1 MKSLRFFPLL
11 FALAGLG
18 VFAPIDRAQSP
29 AGAGAASSFGESAPT
44 VTAKHPALDLTYK
57 RPTEKAKVRDYLL
70 AAYGPVPILGSAIIA
85 AGNQYEN
92 TPPEWGQGSKAYFQR
107 FGSNFGTEV
116 VTTTTHYALAEA
128 FREDTA
134 YYRCTC
140 DGFFQRFG
148 HAMVSTVTARHGED
162 GHRRFSIS
170 GIAASYTGNFTAV
183 YGWYPSRYG
192 GTDALRMGSYDV
204 LATAGENLFLEFIY
218 GGPRTVFGR
227 FRKGGSMSA
236 GPAIASDH

>member
-1 MKSLRFFPLL
+1 MKPLRFSPLF
-11 FALAGLG
+11 FAITGVAVLAPLTQ
-18 VFAPIDRAQSP
+18 AQSP
-29 AGAGAASSFGESAPT
+29 AGAGTSSSFIESTPSVKPNHAP
-44 VTAKHPALDLTYK
+44 LDLTYK
-57 RPTEKAKVRDYLL
+57 RPTEKAMLRDYLL
-70 AAYGPVPILGSAIIA
+70 EAYGPVPILGAAIIA
-85 AGNQYEN
+85 AGNQYQN

-107 FGSNFGTEV
+107 FGSNLGTEV

-148 HAMVSTVTARHGED
+148 HAMISTVTARHGED

-192 GTDALRMGSYDV
+192 STDALRMGSYDV

-227 FRKGGSMSA
+227 FRKGGSTSA

>member
-1 MKSLRFFPLL
+1 MTSLRFFFPL
-11 FALAGLG
+11 FVLAGLG
-18 VFAPIDRAQSP
+18 ALAPLDRAQAP
-29 AGAGAASSFGESAPT
+29 AGAGASSSFAESSPA
-44 VTAKHPALDLTYK
+44 VTANHPALDLTYK
-57 RPTEKAKVRDYLL
+57 RPTEKAKLRDYLL
-70 AAYGPVPILGSAIIA
+70 QAYGPVPMLGSAIIA
-85 AGNQYEN
+85 AGNQYQN
-92 TPPEWGQGSKAYFQR
+92 TPPEWGQGSGAYFQR

-128 FREDTA
+128 FGEDTA

-140 DGFFQRFG
+140 NDFFQRFK
-148 HAMVSTVTARHGED
+148 HAMISTVTARHGED
-162 GHRRFSIS
+162 GHYRFSLS
-170 GIAASYTGNFTAV
+170 GVAASYAGNFAAV

-227 FRKGGSMSA
+227 FRRSGSSSA